1 MFGDLMNQMQEM
13 QAEMRRKLAEATFTG
28 EAQDGAI
35 QVSCDGTRQV
45 TNISIDAE
53 KIDLSDPEA
62 LEDLLLVAVNR
73 ALEQAAAFE
82 AEQGQA
88 AMGNMLP
95 GGMEGLLG

>member
-13 QAEMRRKLAEATFTG
+13 QAEMRRKLSEATFTG

-35 QVSCDGTRQV
+35 KVSCDGTRTV

-53 KIDLSDPEA
+53 KVDLSDAEA
-62 LEDLLLVAVNR
+62 VEDLLLVAVNR